1 MRHRS
6 RRLCIA
12 LLLPLWWLLSCGR
25 ALAEPYLAVQS
36 GYHCSTCHVNPT
48 GGGLRSQFGTVYA
61 GRILPAHPLPADAR
75 GWDGSLTRYLRLGA
89 DLRAAW
95 NRSELPGGDAQQHAR
110 VDQLRAYAQLA
121 PIPGWV
127 SFNVDESLA
136 PGRARALEAYARL
149 DLPRQGLYLKGGQFY
164 LPFGW
169 RLQDQTA
176 LVREVSG
183 ISMTEADKGVELGFD
198 GGQWAAALDY
208 TRGIANAGSGSGHQ
222 LTGQL
227 VHIRDRWRIGASA
240 THVATQAGN
249 RDVAGLFAGLR
260 TGEVAWLG
268 ELDAVG
274 DGGYPE
280 GTRHMLAALGEAD
293 WRIGAGQN
301 LKLGAE
307 YHDPDRAI
315 AEDQKVRWSLVY
327 EFTPLPFVQLRAGAR
342 RYRGIP
348 QSAVDNRRQFF
359 VELHAWL

>member
-1 MRHRS
+1 MK
-6 RRLCIA
+6 
-12 LLLPLWWLLSCGR
+12 R
-25 ALAEPYLAVQS
+25 ALHGLAMLVLLVVLLAGAAAQAEPYLAVQS
-36 GYHCSTCHVNPT
+36 GYRCSTCHVNPT
-48 GGGLRSQFGTVYA
+48 GGGLRSQFGTVFA
-61 GRILPAHPLPADAR
+61 SRLLPMHPLADDTS
-75 GWDGSLTRYLRLGA
+75 GWSGSVTRYLRVGA

-95 NRSELPGGDAQQHAR
+95 NRSELPDGNPQQHAR
-110 VDQLRAYAQLA
+110 IDQLRAYLQAS
-121 PIPGWV
+121 PVPGWF
-127 SFNVDESLA
+127 SLNVDEALA

-149 DLPRQGLYLKGGQFY
+149 DLPRQGLYIKGGQFY

-183 ISMTEADKGVELGFD
+183 VSMTEADKGVELGFD
-198 GGQWAAALDY
+198 GERWVAALDY
-208 TRGIANAGSGSGHQ
+208 TRGIANAGSGEGHQ

-227 VHIRDRWRIGASA
+227 VHVQDRWRLGVSA
-240 THVATQAGN
+240 TQVSTPAGN
-249 RDVAGLFAGLR
+249 RSVAGLFAGLR
-260 TGEVAWLG
+260 TGAVAWLG
-268 ELDAVG
+268 EADAIS

-280 GTRHMLAALGEAD
+280 GTRRMFAGLAEAD

-315 AEDQKVRWSLVY
+315 AQDQKLRWSLVY
-327 EFTPLPFVQLRAGAR
+327 ELTPMPFVQLRAGAR

-359 VELHAWL
+359 LELHAWL